1 MIKMRCN
8 NFNIKIFVEDT
19 DFQGYVYH
27 ANYLKYFERARSQFL
42 NDYDISQVD
51 KQTKGL
57 FVIKD
62 LFIKYVTPAKLENE
76 LIVITDVSIKSNARL
91 EFNQSMLFSKTTQ
104 SCCEATINV
113 CYVDKQSKK
122 PIAFENKLLEVIKNG

>member
-1 MIKMRCN
+1 MRCN
-8 NFNIKIFVEDT
+8 NFNIKVFVEDT

-51 KQTKGL
+51 EQTKGL

-62 LFIKYVTPAKLENE
+62 LFI
-76 LIVITDVSIKSNARL
+76 
-91 EFNQSMLFSKTTQ
+91 
-104 SCCEATINV
+104 
-113 CYVDKQSKK
+113 
-122 PIAFENKLLEVIKNG
+122 NKLSSDNL

>member
-1 MIKMRCN
+1 MRCN
-8 NFNIKIFVEDT
+8 NFNIKVFVEDT

-51 KQTKGL
+51 EQTKGL

-76 LIVITDVSIKSNARL
+76 LIVI
-91 EFNQSMLFSKTTQ
+91 
-104 SCCEATINV
+104 C
-113 CYVDKQSKK
+113 
-122 PIAFENKLLEVIKNG
+122 LLYTSPSPRDRYGSRMPSSA

>member
-1 MIKMRCN
+1 MRCN
-8 NFNIKIFVEDT
+8 NFNIKVFVEDT

-51 KQTKGL
+51 EQTKGL

-62 LFIKYVTPAKLENE
+62 LFIISYFL
-76 LIVITDVSIKSNARL
+76 LI
-91 EFNQSMLFSKTTQ
+91 
-104 SCCEATINV
+104 
-113 CYVDKQSKK
+113 DKFHSRKIGK
-122 PIAFENKLLEVIKNG
+122 

>member
-1 MIKMRCN
+1 MILILIILKMRCN
-8 NFNIKIFVEDT
+8 NFNIKVFVEDT

-51 KQTKGL
+51 EQTKGL

-76 LIVITDVSIKSNARL
+76 LIVITDVSLKSKARL
-91 EFNQSMLFSKTTQ
+91 EFNQNMLFSKNTQ
-104 SCCEATINV
+104 LCLSLIH
-113 CYVDKQSKK
+113 
-122 PIAFENKLLEVIKNG
+122 I

>member
-1 MIKMRCN
+1 MRCN
-8 NFNIKIFVEDT
+8 NFNIKVFVEDT

-42 NDYDISQVD
+42 NDYDISQVNE
-51 KQTKGL
+51 QTKGL

-76 LIVITDVSIKSNARL
+76 LIVITDVSLKSKARL
-91 EFNQSMLFSKTTQ
+91 EFNQNMLFSNNTQ
-104 SCCEATINV
+104 LCCEARIDV
-113 CYVDKQSKK
+113 CYIDKQSKK
-122 PIAFENKLLEVIKNG
+122 PIAFDDRLLEVIKNG

>member
-1 MIKMRCN
+1 MRCN
-8 NFNIKIFVEDT
+8 NFNIKVFVEDT

-51 KQTKGL
+51 EQTKGL

-62 LFIKYVTPAKLENE
+62 LFIKYSSA
-76 LIVITDVSIKSNARL
+76 SKSN
-91 EFNQSMLFSKTTQ
+91 K
-104 SCCEATINV
+104 IKI
-113 CYVDKQSKK
+113 DKDHQYLIIQLK
-122 PIAFENKLLEVIKNG
+122 IF

>member
-51 KQTKGL
+51 EQTKGL

-62 LFIKYVTPAKLENE
+62 LLIKYVTPAKLENE

-91 EFNQSMLFSKTTQ
+91 EFNQSMLFSKNTQ

-113 CYVDKQSKK
+113 CYVDKESKK